1 MSRISGFEYVLKM
14 TKHKILTYTY
24 IITAQKC
31 RKTPRKRQENAKKT
45 PRKRQNLFAHRNDT
59 LIAVRNE
66 LYKYVNHCI
75 SSNDNEW

>member
-1 MSRISGFEYVLKM
+1 MPENAK
-14 TKHKILTYTY
+14 
-24 IITAQKC
+24 
-31 RKTPRKRQENAKKT
+31 KTPRKRQENAKKT
-45 PRKRQNLFAHRNDT
+45 PRKRQENPNLFARRNAT